1 MLVGWSST
9 GVGMADRPV
18 DDILA
23 DLLALE
29 EVCVR
34 VGLPRLHT

>member
-1 MLVGWSST
+1 MGS
-9 GVGMADRPV
+9 RPV

-29 EVCVR
+29 EVCLEPVVVVVSLAKR
-34 VGLPRLHT
+34 MQA